1 MFHCRKV
8 ANEFYLAADME
19 EVCYK
24 GRHLQWMILGVA
36 QLLAYVI
43 GLPVLVL
50 MFLRR
55 NKHLEGGGLKKHA
68 TLVRYGLFY
77 GAYKE
82 STYYWEIVL
91 TMRKILVVALSV
103 FGPGIG

>member
-1 MFHCRKV
+1 MDLCVFVGIGYVVLTDVC
-8 ANEFYLAADME
+8 FLFLIFLA
-19 EVCYK
+19 
-24 GRHLQWMILGVA
+24 L
-36 QLLAYVI
+36 
-43 GLPVLVL
+43 VLVL
-50 MFLRR
+50 IFLHR
-55 NKHLEGGGLKKHA
+55 NKYMDGGGLKKHA

-91 TMRKILVVALSV
+91 TMRKVLVVALSV